1 MLLAKVSST
10 LLTQQDTKKPFMGS
24 SMQTTKYQWVRQF
37 IMICALFM
45 LLFSGYSHAVV
56 NSSLPN
62 KNDIQNKLNT
72 LNKKSHPSAEDKL
85 AIADIEKSLGFYDE
99 LSKLDSKSDELQKS
113 LDRAGEDAKHAV
125 RALQQLKKSSE
136 EDALNFANSIKN
148 IPQSQLETMLSNTLE
163 QLQAEQNDLASYNSY
178 LISLQTQPERAQ
190 TIMLENARRLQ
201 EIRNELNNI
210 FNDSAKLRDTQ
221 IELLQI
227 EQNYLQQQNE
237 YQKRVLQGNTQLQE
251 VLQKQRDYTIFYI
264 EQLEKRI
271 ELLQSYI
278 SDKRLNDSEATAR
291 EAQTS
296 TESDLQLKQNP
307 LIQKELAMNNALS
320 ERLIE
325 VTQGNN
331 RMVQNSIRVKAW
343 LERATQSERN
353 LKEQINVLRGSLLL
367 SRILF
372 QQQIDLPDDILT
384 KNLPNTIADL
394 RLEQFDVNQ
403 QRDAL
408 YQVNN
413 YIANIEKQLAEKSG
427 AEQGHSQLLSTE
439 DKEALTKLLDVR
451 RELLDELNLQLGNQ
465 ISQAINLQLDQK
477 QLLSV
482 VSSLEHTLAQQIFW
496 VNSNKPIDLTWVSA
510 FPEAATQ
517 QINNFDFSL
526 SKGSIKKGITNSLFV
541 VVPLLLLALVFVWL
555 YHKISARLQQINQSL
570 SSLRQ
575 DSLLNTPFALFL
587 TLLQTLPTALVLVAL
602 GYWFL
607 KTGNVQGEFVWA
619 LCLQLAT
626 FWVLFELTWRVLK
639 PKGIAEKHFGIDP
652 KFAAQTRRR
661 VTRLSLP
668 LLPLIYFSTYGVINP
683 LKVSEDVI
691 GQLIVLLSLLMLFIF
706 TLPFCKHIWKEK
718 GSHLTRSVV
727 ITILTFSPLVL
738 IGLMMAGY
746 YYTTLRLANRWLDSL
761 YLLLLWYI
769 TYNACLRGLTL
780 VARKLAHQ
788 RAIERRKA
796 QNQEES
802 ENEPIKE
809 PPMTIEL
816 ISQQSLRL
824 TTMVLFIIFALGFYA
839 IWSDFIT
846 IFSFLDSVDLW
857 HYTAT
862 TAEGSNTLQSVTLAN
877 LLLAMVIIVVAWIM
891 TRNLPGLLEV
901 LVLSRLKL
909 RQGSTYA
916 ITTILTYIIVGI
928 GAITSLGML
937 GITWSK
943 LQWLAAALT
952 VGLGFGL
959 QEIFANFVSG
969 IILLFERPIRIGDTV
984 TIGTYSGTVSKIRI
998 RATTIIDFDRK
1009 EVIIPNKAFVTE
1021 RLINWSLSDTVTRIT
1036 VALGVAYGSDLDKVK
1051 QVLLNAATS
1060 NSKVMTDPA
1069 PAVYFTGFGASTLDH
1084 ELRFYVRQIG
1094 DRGTTSDEVHR
1105 AIDRLCRENDINI
1118 AFNQLEVHLH
1128 NDQGE
1133 VIQEI
1138 KRDPNLKKGDN
1149 D

>member
-1 MLLAKVSST
+1 
-10 LLTQQDTKKPFMGS
+10 MGS
-24 SMQTTKYQWVRQF
+24 VMQIMKNQWIRQ
-37 IMICALFM
+37 ISVLVTLML
-45 LLFSGYSHAVV
+45 LLFSSHIFAAT
-56 NSSLPN
+56 NPLPS
-62 KNDIQNKLNT
+62 KNDIQNQLNS
-72 LNKKSHPSAEDKL
+72 LSKKSNQSAEDKL
-85 AIADIEKSLGFYDE
+85 SIADLEKALTFYDE
-99 LSKLDSKSDELQKS
+99 LNRLDNKSDELQKS
-113 LDRAGEDAKHAV
+113 LERASDDAKHAV
-125 RALQQLKKSSE
+125 RSLLQLKNSSE
-136 EDALNFANSIKN
+136 EETLNFANSIKN
-148 IPQSQLETMLSNTLE
+148 APQSQLESLLSSTLE
-163 QLQAEQNDLASYNSY
+163 QLQTEQNDLATYNSY

-190 TIMLENARRLQ
+190 AIMLDNARRLQ
-201 EIRNELNNI
+201 EIRNELNSV
-210 FNDSAKLRDTQ
+210 FNESAKLRDTQ

-237 YQKRVLQGNTQLQE
+237 YQKHVLQGNTQLQD
-251 VLQKQRDYTIFYI
+251 VLQKQRDYTTLYI
-264 EQLEKRI
+264 EQLETRI
-271 ELLQSYI
+271 QLLQSFI

-291 EAQTS
+291 EAQSS
-296 TESDLQLKQNP
+296 TENNLQLKQNP
-307 LIQKELAMNNALS
+307 LIQKELAINNGLS

-325 VTQGNN
+325 VTQANN

-353 LKEQINVLRGSLLL
+353 LKEQISVLRGSLLL

-372 QQQIDLPDDILT
+372 QQQIDLPNDILT
-384 KNLPNTIADL
+384 KNLPVTIADL
-394 RLEQFDVNQ
+394 RLEQFDVAQ

-408 YQVNN
+408 YQVNT
-413 YIANIEKQLAEKSG
+413 YISNIEKQLAEKSG
-427 AEQGHSQLLSTE
+427 AETENGLLSPE
-439 DKEALTKLLDVR
+439 DRDALIKLLDVR
-451 RELLDELNLQLGNQ
+451 RELLDELNLQLGSQ
-465 ISQAINLQLDQK
+465 ISQAINLQLDQN

-482 VSSLEHTLAQQIFW
+482 VKSLENTLAQQIFW
-496 VNSNKPIDLTWVSA
+496 VNSNKPIDLAWVEA
-510 FPEAATQ
+510 FPDAAAQ
-517 QINNFDFSL
+517 QISQFDFSL
-526 SKGSIKKGITNSLFV
+526 SKGSIKRGLTNSLLV
-541 VVPLLLLALVFVWL
+541 VLPLLLLALIFIWL
-555 YHKISARLQQINQSL
+555 YRKISLRLQEIDYRL

-575 DSLLNTPFALFL
+575 DSLLNTPIALLLTVLQTIPAALFL
-587 TLLQTLPTALVLVAL
+587 LAV

-607 KTGNVQGEFVWA
+607 KTGNAQGGFVWA
-619 LCLQLAT
+619 LCQQLAI
-626 FWVLFELTWRVLK
+626 FWVLFELIWRVLK
-639 PKGIAEKHFGIDP
+639 PKGIAEKHFGIDS
-652 KFAAQTRRR
+652 AIVSQTRRR
-661 VTRLSLP
+661 LTRLSIP
-668 LLPLIYFSTYGVINP
+668 LLPLIYFSTYGIINP

-691 GQLIVLLSLLMLFIF
+691 GQLIVLVSLLVLFIF
-706 TLPFCKHIWKEK
+706 TLPFCKQIWQEK

-727 ITILTFSPLVL
+727 ITLLTFSPLIL

-761 YLLLLWYI
+761 YLFLLWYI

-780 VARKLAHQ
+780 VARKLAYQ

-796 QNQEES
+796 QNQEENG

-824 TTMVLFIIFALGFYA
+824 TSMVLFIIFALGFYA

-857 HYTAT
+857 HYTGT
-862 TAEGSNTLQSVTLAN
+862 TAEGTNVLQSVTLAN
-877 LLLAMVIIVVAWIM
+877 LILALVIIVVAWIM

-1036 VALGVAYGSDLDKVK
+1036 VAIGVAYGSDLDKVK
-1051 QVLLNAATS
+1051 QVLLSAATS
-1060 NSKVMTDPA
+1060 NSKVMTEPG

-1094 DRGTTSDEVHR
+1094 DRGTTSDEVNR

-1128 NDQGE
+1128 NNQGDE
-1133 VIQEI
+1133 LQEI
-1138 KRDPNLKKGDN
+1138 KRDPKKKTDS
-1149 D
+1149 DD